1 MKNLLEFLPLAVF
14 FIIYKKY
21 DIITA
26 TIALVIVS
34 LLSVLILTIKTKE
47 IPKVP
52 LFSALILGVFGFFTW
67 YFNDPIF
74 IKMKP
79 TVINSIFA
87 IVFLLGYFYKK
98 PMLKYLFDKAFE
110 MKNQAWLVLTLRWGI
125 FFIILAIV
133 NEIIW
138 RNFSEEFWV
147 SFKVFGFLPMTIIF
161 TISQLPYM
169 LRNQINSKT
178 TN

>member
-1 MKNLLEFLPLAVF
+1 MKNLLEFCPLVVF
-14 FIIYKKY
+14 FIMYKKY

-34 LLSVLILTIKTKE
+34 LISVTILAIKTKE
-47 IPKVP
+47 ISKIP
-52 LFSALILGVFGFFTW
+52 LCSAIILGIFGFLTW
-67 YFNDPIF
+67 YFNDPVF

-87 IVFLLGYFYKK
+87 IIFLFGYFTKK
-98 PMLKYLFDKAFE
+98 PMLKYLFDKTLE
-110 MKNQAWLVLTLRWGI
+110 LKDEAWLLLTFRWGI
-125 FFIILAIV
+125 FFFFLAIV

-138 RNFSEEFWV
+138 RNFSEELWV
-147 SFKVFGFLPMTIIF
+147 SFKVFGFLPMTILF

-169 LRNQINSKT
+169 LRNQIKD
-178 TN
+178 